1 MADSLTPRWWTRAK
15 EVTDREAFRCELCFR
30 RCRLE
35 RGRMGHCGV
44 RGVGENGF
52 ISPALGYFTACAVD
66 PIEKKPLYH
75 WRPGSRI
82 LSLGSLGC
90 TMDCPFCQ
98 NHRIAHPGGRE
109 VPADA
114 MSPQQLLSQTL
125 QLDLRAVAYTY
136 NEPALMAEFI
146 LAAAPFLN
154 EAGIATVLV
163 TNGLFS
169 PEALDDLSPWIDAA
183 NVDVKS
189 FNPETYQR
197 LGGDL
202 ETVKRT
208 VERLLQEGVHIELT
222 TLVVPGVSDD
232 PDEFS
237 ALCRWVAGLSPDIP
251 LHISRYFPA
260 WKYDAPPT
268 DLDLMNR
275 FKTIAAESLKR
286 VHLGN
291 V

>member
-1 MADSLTPRWWTRAK
+1 MSSLAPRWWSK
-15 EVTDREAFRCELCFR
+15 ESGDDKREFYRCNLCFR

-35 RGRMGHCGV
+35 KGRMGHCGV

-114 MSPQQLLSQTL
+114 LSPEQLLSQTL
-125 QLDLRAVAYTY
+125 SLGLDAVAYTY
-136 NEPALMAEFI
+136 NEPALMSEFI
-146 LAAAPFLN
+146 LEAGPILN
-154 EAGIATVLV
+154 EAGIAAVLV

-169 PEALDDLSPWIDAA
+169 REVLDELSPWVDAA

-189 FNPETYQR
+189 FNPQTYSR

-202 ETVKRT
+202 GMVKGT
-208 VERLLQEGVHIELT
+208 VEYLINEGIHVELT
-222 TLVVPGVSDD
+222 TLVVPGLNDD
-232 PDEFS
+232 PEEFA
-237 ALCRWVAGLSPDIP
+237 ALCDWAAALSPELP

-268 DLDLMNR
+268 DPDLLRR
-275 FKTIAAESLKR
+275 FQKIAAARLKFT
-286 VHLGN
+286 HLGN
-291 V
+291 L